1 MLKATKSLSAGLRT
15 LVIASAAEAPAEE
28 KPVKDLRRF
37 ETLPPTDP
45 SMGVPPSSSE
55 GGVEAEL
62 SAAPEEPSA
71 LALQTAAYTA
81 ELLSHVERLKG
92 RLTALEAINDEGAR
106 LQKALQQQ
114 EEEDS
119 LKMMRF
125 LRRQEEHYSVEL
137 VSKMKFVEEETERRV
152 AREKEEEMDELKARH
167 EADRLKYDEDAAQLQ
182 QMAEAAIEEARVEAA
197 VETERRMQAE
207 AVALLQEEHASH
219 GARLRSLSLDV
230 DALYQVLSHDTAYKE
245 ASHKT
250 HQLTAGVLT
259 VREALAGKATT
270 AAAALRTLPKLAE
283 RLGDVLL
290 VETFKPLQ
298 GKGAD
303 VMAKVPTVPQLTAR
317 FVDVAAAGRT
327 AALVPETAPGLWG
340 HALASI
346 TSFITL
352 RAAETGHTHASTV
365 LTTAETALARGDLR
379 RAVEA
384 VRALHGPSR
393 AAASGWLEAAEERLL
408 LEQILTVA
416 TAESTIATA
425 ALAPY

>member
-1 MLKATKSLSAGLRT
+1 M
-15 LVIASAAEAPAEE
+15 
-28 KPVKDLRRF
+28 
-37 ETLPPTDP
+37 
-45 SMGVPPSSSE
+45 
-55 GGVEAEL
+55 
-62 SAAPEEPSA
+62 
-71 LALQTAAYTA
+71 
-81 ELLSHVERLKG
+81 
-92 RLTALEAINDEGAR
+92 
-106 LQKALQQQ
+106 
-114 EEEDS
+114 
-119 LKMMRF
+119 
-125 LRRQEEHYSVEL
+125 
-137 VSKMKFVEEETERRV
+137 
-152 AREKEEEMDELKARH
+152 
-167 EADRLKYDEDAAQLQ
+167 
-182 QMAEAAIEEARVEAA
+182 
-197 VETERRMQAE
+197 
-207 AVALLQEEHASH
+207 
-219 GARLRSLSLDV
+219 
-230 DALYQVLSHDTAYKE
+230 LSHDTAYKE